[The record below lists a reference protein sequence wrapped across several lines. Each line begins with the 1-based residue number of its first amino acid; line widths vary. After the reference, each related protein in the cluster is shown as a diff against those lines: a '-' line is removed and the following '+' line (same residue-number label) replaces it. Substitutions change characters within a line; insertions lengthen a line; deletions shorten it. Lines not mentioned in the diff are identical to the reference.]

1 MRVHDLAV
9 KGEKEG
15 VAVLKDFKGFLLKQ
29 NALALA
35 IGVIIG
41 AAVGKVV
48 TSIAEDVLNPIIG
61 LILPGGD
68 WRAAKIVLSRGVDAA
83 GKPTETGITYGHL
96 MGSIVDFVIIAFV
109 VYLIAKAFLPKPGEA
124 PATKECPQ
132 CKELIIATATRCKAC
147 TQPV

>member
-1 MRVHDLAV
+1 
-9 KGEKEG
+9 
-15 VAVLKDFKGFLLKQ
+15 VLKDFKAFLLKQ

-48 TSIAEDVLNPIIG
+48 SSIAEDVLNPVIG

-68 WRAAKIVLSRGVDAA
+68 WRNAKIILSRGMDAA
-83 GKPTETGITYGHL
+83 GKPTESGITYGHL
-96 MGSIVDFVIIAFV
+96 IGSIVDFVIIAFV
-109 VYLIAKAFLPKPGEA
+109 VYLITKALLPKPGEA

-132 CKELIIATATRCKAC
+132 CKEVVVAAATRCKAC
-147 TQPV
+147 TQPIP